1 MRNANFHALSL
12 LKEEQMWCLFWVFI
26 SYIFLCFQVPG
37 RQLSQKIP
45 FDYVLM
51 DEASQALLPMIAA
64 AFKLGKQE
72 VVWIGDQKQL
82 SPIVAINDDIISDKD
97 WSQII
102 NGFDTLCNTQK
113 LDSYLLSDTFRLM
126 PRAADSTGVFLQ

>member
-1 MRNANFHALSL
+1 
-12 LKEEQMWCLFWVFI
+12 
-26 SYIFLCFQVPG
+26 
-37 RQLSQKIP
+37 
-45 FDYVLM
+45 M
-51 DEASQALLPMIAA
+51 DEACQALLPMIAA
-64 AFKLGKQE
+64 AFKLGKQ

-126 PRAADSTGVFLQ
+126 PRAADSTGVFYNNNLRSVSKIVDVPIQLPFINPKGWSKFFRFRT

>member
-1 MRNANFHALSL
+1 
-12 LKEEQMWCLFWVFI
+12 
-26 SYIFLCFQVPG
+26 
-37 RQLSQKIP
+37 
-45 FDYVLM
+45 M

-64 AFKLGKQE
+64 AFKLGKQV

-102 NGFDTLCNTQK
+102 NDFDTLCNTQK

-126 PRAADSTGVFLQ
+126 PRAADSTGVFYNNNLRPVSKIVDVPIQLPFINPKGGPNFLDLIIVYSSC